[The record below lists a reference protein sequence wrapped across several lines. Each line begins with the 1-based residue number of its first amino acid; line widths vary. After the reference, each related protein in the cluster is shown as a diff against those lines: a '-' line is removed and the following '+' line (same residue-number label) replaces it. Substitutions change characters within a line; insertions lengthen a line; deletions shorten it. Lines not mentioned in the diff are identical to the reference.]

1 MKSKTGFILLT
12 FTVLLL
18 LAYSGTV
25 TSGSF
30 INVKSSTDSVLR
42 VKDAPLF
49 GSADNFTVLA
59 YSTVTNTGNT
69 LVTGDLG
76 VSPGTSVVGFP
87 PGIVNG
93 TIHAGNATAAQA
105 QLDVTIAYNDA
116 AGRIPTAPDEVTLGG
131 RTLAAGVYH
140 GGTLSLTGTLTLTG
154 DANAVWIFQAE
165 STLDTADASQ
175 IVLSGDAKS
184 ANVYWKVGS
193 SATLGANSTF
203 KGNIMAYASVTVNPG
218 ANLEGRVL
226 AQTGA
231 VTLNANTITKP
242 VP

>member
-1 MKSKTGFILLT
+1 MKSKTGLILLT
-12 FTVLLL
+12 FIVLIF
-18 LAYSGTV
+18 LAYSGTG

-30 INVKSSTDSVLR
+30 INEKNSTDNVLR
-42 VKDAPLF
+42 IKDAPLF

-59 YSTVTNTGNT
+59 YSTVTNSGATAI
-69 LVTGDLG
+69 TGDIG
-76 VSPGTSVVGFP
+76 VSPGTSVIGFP
-87 PGIVNG
+87 PGTVNG
-93 TIHAGNATAAQA
+93 TIHVADAAAAQA

-165 STLDTADASQ
+165 STLDTADGSQ
-175 IVLSGDAKS
+175 IVLSGDAKA

-203 KGNIMAYASVTVNPG
+203 KGNIMAYASITVNSG

-242 VP
+242 NP